1 MTPEDELNLVEMARG
16 GDEAA
21 FESLVI
27 EHQKLIYNV
36 ALKLTGSPDD
46 ALDISQDTFI
56 KAYRNL
62 NSFRG
67 ESRLSAW
74 LYRLCYNA
82 SMDFIRRNRNS
93 NVVSMTS
100 DDGSDMQIDIPDPSP
115 QPEELAEKRDTVAAV
130 RSAVMELPE
139 AHRQVIV
146 MREFSGMS
154 YTAIADALS
163 IEEGTVKS
171 RLSRARLALAEILKK
186 HGTFPPGMP
195 SSNKK
200 GGLRHDKL

>member
-1 MTPEDELNLVEMARG
+1 MTLEEELSLVERAKG
-16 GDEAA
+16 GDESA
-21 FESLVI
+21 FEALVI

-36 ALKLTGSPDD
+36 ALKLTGNPDD

-62 NSFRG
+62 NAFRG

-82 SMDFIRRNRNS
+82 SMDHIRRNRNS
-93 NVVSMTS
+93 NVVSLTS
-100 DDGSDMQIDIPDPSP
+100 DDGSDMQIDVPDPGP
-115 QPEELAEKRDTVAAV
+115 LPAETAEKNETVAAV
-130 RSAVMELPE
+130 RTAVMQLPDTY
-139 AHRQVIV
+139 RQIIV

-163 IEEGTVKS
+163 VEEGTVKS

-186 HGTFPPGMP
+186 RGTFPSGHP

-200 GGLRHDKL
+200 GGLRHD